1 VERQGRP
8 INGWQ
13 VAAACLGVFL
23 IALLALLGLGYVTKW
38 EWIGVTDKGEANTL
52 WETQYRTLWD
62 WLDLLI
68 VPAAVAI
75 GVLFL
80 EHAQRERER
89 RVESDR
95 LKAEREMEDL
105 QRKRELAVEDQRAQ
119 DAALLAYLDR
129 MGDMLP
135 RLRESSNENAE
146 VLADTRALIR
156 ARTLAI
162 LEPLDRGRKG
172 AMMRFLSESG
182 LLEKELPT
190 TINLRQADFSRSD
203 LTSLNLINTDLQE
216 VSFIEANL
224 GSADLSGADLRGAD
238 LSKAILSR
246 ARLGT
251 ARLAGADLTGA
262 DLSYADLSQ
271 ATGVFED
278 QLVAVKYLEG
288 ATMPDGQKF
297 EDWLKDKEGRGED
310 AEKSGPS

>member
-1 VERQGRP
+1 
-8 INGWQ
+8 
-13 VAAACLGVFL
+13 
-23 IALLALLGLGYVTKW
+23 
-38 EWIGVTDKGEANTL
+38 
-52 WETQYRTLWD
+52 
-62 WLDLLI
+62 
-68 VPAAVAI
+68 
-75 GVLFL
+75 
-80 EHAQRERER
+80 
-89 RVESDR
+89 
-95 LKAEREMEDL
+95 MEDL

-224 GSADLSGADLRGAD
+224 GSADLSGADLQGAD
-238 LSKAILSR
+238 LTRAILSR

-251 ARLAGADLTGA
+251 TRLDGA
-262 DLSYADLSQ
+262 DLSGADLSQ
-271 ATGVFED
+271 ADLSEANLRGADLRGASLRGANLSSADLTDANLTGANLRNANLKGAKGVD
-278 QLVAVKYLEG
+278 NLRDRGAYLRD
-288 ATMPDGQKF
+288 TILPNGQI
-297 EDWLKDKEGRGED
+297 
-310 AEKSGPS
+310 AEKSPLVEIREKPGGEDGENTGPS